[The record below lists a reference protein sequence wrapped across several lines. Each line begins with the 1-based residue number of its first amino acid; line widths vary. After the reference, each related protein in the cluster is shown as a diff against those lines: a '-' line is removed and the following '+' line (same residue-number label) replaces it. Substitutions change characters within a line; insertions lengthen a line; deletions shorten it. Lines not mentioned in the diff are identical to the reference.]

1 MYRELKKQINYN
13 PDTGKFTWAW
23 PRPGASLG
31 MEAGT
36 VTGNGYLHV
45 KVNRVPYLGHRL
57 AWYLHYG
64 KWPEQ
69 IDHINGDK
77 LDNRIV
83 NLREATQAQNC
94 YNKALSSN
102 NKSGVKGVYL
112 NKKLN
117 KWHAQIK
124 KGSLKLHLGYFS
136 ELEDAKKA
144 YETKATELF
153 GEFKWSPP

>member
-36 VTGNGYLHV
+36 VTGNGYL
-45 KVNRVPYLGHRL
+45 
-57 AWYLHYG
+57 
-64 KWPEQ
+64 
-69 IDHINGDK
+69 
-77 LDNRIV
+77 
-83 NLREATQAQNC
+83 
-94 YNKALSSN
+94 
-102 NKSGVKGVYL
+102 
-112 NKKLN
+112 
-117 KWHAQIK
+117 
-124 KGSLKLHLGYFS
+124 
-136 ELEDAKKA
+136 EDAKKA